1 MSNIFISTQIQSIN
15 THKTTKSI
23 NKQSLPSISNT
34 KVQPIFKETKNGKI
48 LELEVRIEITFVAK
62 IDEDRWESVVWHLR
76 VIIQVKLSLS
86 EGFGG
91 DMSWFWKG
99 NLWKH
104 EVKGCLKWEET
115 INKKFE
121 SMQLHRVNTCGY
133 IEDSLYMAIYA
144 LEHVLRPQGIFA
156 NVVI

>member
-62 IDEDRWESVVWHLR
+62 IDEDRWESVVWRLR
-76 VIIQVKLSLS
+76 VIIHVKLSLS

-91 DMSWFWKG
+91 DMSFWKG
-99 NLWKH
+99 NL
-104 EVKGCLKWEET
+104 
-115 INKKFE
+115 
-121 SMQLHRVNTCGY
+121 
-133 IEDSLYMAIYA
+133 
-144 LEHVLRPQGIFA
+144 
-156 NVVI
+156 